1 MKRIL
6 PIFCLIVAFTLTQKL
21 AAQSKKEQIEL
32 LTLRVNSLNNSLD
45 SLMKFTSKERNE
57 NYQKIQG
64 LNGLKTS
71 LENQISD
78 LKKENEKKLAN
89 LNGQIQLL
97 NDSVNQYKKELKIT
111 NKWLENHVDAHG
123 FGWTEFEDLI
133 IFSVVE
139 TKFSGGEP
147 NDAWNGDYWM
157 DTICTYL
164 YKDGDDYTSVQL
176 EDCFNENK
184 QALLLEINK
193 IAKQQFKED
202 YETVRTCGGELKL
215 PLTFQD
221 LELHFDGEFFRFEY
235 DVGVWKGN
243 VCGMPRDEVSFSKDY
258 IKKFLK

>member
-6 PIFCLIVAFTLTQKL
+6 PIFCLIAAFTMTQEL

-32 LTLRVNSLNNSLD
+32 LTFRVDSLNNSLD
-45 SLMKFTSKERNE
+45 SVIKFTSKERND
-57 NYQKIQG
+57 NNQKIQG
-64 LNGLKTS
+64 LNSLNAS
-71 LENQISD
+71 LENQISN
-78 LKKENEKKLAN
+78 LKKEHEKKLAK
-89 LNGQIQLL
+89 LNAQIQMHY
-97 NDSVNQYKKELKIT
+97 DSTNHYKKELKIT
-111 NKWLENHVDAHG
+111 NKWLEYLPEARG

-139 TKFSGGEP
+139 TKYVDGEP
-147 NDAWNGDYWM
+147 NEAWNGDYWE

-164 YKDGDDYTSVQL
+164 YKEGDDYSTVQL

-184 QALLLEINK
+184 QTLLLEINK

-221 LELHFDGEFFRFEY
+221 LELHFNGEVFSFEY
-235 DVGVWKGN
+235 EVGVWKGN
-243 VCGMPRDEVSFSKDY
+243 LCGMPRDQVSFSKDY

>member
-6 PIFCLIVAFTLTQKL
+6 PIFCLIAAFTLTQKL

-78 LKKENEKKLAN
+78 LKKEHEKKLTN

-111 NKWLENHVDAHG
+111 NKLV
-123 FGWTEFEDLI
+123 I
-133 IFSVVE
+133 MV
-139 TKFSGGEP
+139 
-147 NDAWNGDYWM
+147 
-157 DTICTYL
+157 
-164 YKDGDDYTSVQL
+164 
-176 EDCFNENK
+176 
-184 QALLLEINK
+184 LL
-193 IAKQQFKED
+193 
-202 YETVRTCGGELKL
+202 
-215 PLTFQD
+215 
-221 LELHFDGEFFRFEY
+221 
-235 DVGVWKGN
+235 
-243 VCGMPRDEVSFSKDY
+243 
-258 IKKFLK
+258 

>member
-6 PIFCLIVAFTLTQKL
+6 PIFCLLVAFMMAQEL

-32 LTLRVNSLNNSLD
+32 LRFRVDSLNNSLD

-57 NYQKIQG
+57 NNQKIQS
-64 LNGLKTS
+64 LNGQKTS
-71 LENQISD
+71 LENQISS

-89 LNGQIQLL
+89 LNAQIQTL
-97 NDSVNQYKKELKIT
+97 NDSVNYYKKELKIT
-111 NKWLENHVDAHG
+111 NKWLEYHDDAHG
-123 FGWTEFEDLI
+123 FRWTEFEDLI
-133 IFSVVE
+133 IFSVIE

-147 NDAWNGDYWM
+147 NEAWNGDYWM

-164 YKDGDDYTSVQL
+164 YKEGEDYTPVQL

-202 YETVRTCGGELKL
+202 NEFVERSSAKLKL
-215 PLTFQD
+215 PFTFQD
-221 LELHFDGEFFRFEY
+221 LELHFDGENFSFEY
-235 DVGVWKGN
+235 DVGVWKGS
-243 VCGMPRDEVSFSKDY
+243 VIQLPRDQVSFSKDY
-258 IKKFLK
+258 IKKYLK